1 VPRDEFGYA
10 IKETLAK
17 RVAYRCSKPE
27 CRSLTVGPHAQA
39 SRVVNVGVAAH
50 ILAASPKGPRFDPN
64 QSAEERAAIENA
76 IWLCQTCAKLV
87 DSDVDS
93 FPTTR
98 LRAWK
103 VEAEAEALRSL
114 SGTADAAVYP
124 QADGR
129 QHAPLPR
136 IGGQSLTRAREQLIE
151 AGWQPVINH
160 WSYQED
166 PRILNGNGP
175 MMWTQGFQE
184 ITDASGTGLAYCKFR
199 YRDAYD
205 NELVVVTA
213 GELAEGSDVPVWS
226 WKILTHERMVA
237 SEREYSRLAA
247 QIRAEISR
255 ASESTEGSIRARGDL
270 AIAAGALGGSR
281 QKLYQK
287 EAESRISQIHAAAGQ
302 LDTIEETI
310 DAEDRGS
317 CLPRLEA
324 MLVQIAALGQR
335 SAEDKRMFE
344 SELSE
349 LRRAR

>member
-1 VPRDEFGYA
+1 M
-10 IKETLAK
+10 KETLAK
-17 RVAYRCSKPE
+17 RVAYRCSRPE
-27 CRSLTVGPHAQA
+27 CRSPTVGPHAQA

-50 ILAASPKGPRFDPN
+50 ISAASAKGPRFDPN

-76 IWLCQTCAKLV
+76 IWLCQTCAKLI

-93 FPTTR
+93 FPTAR

-114 SGTADAAVYP
+114 TGPADAAAYP
-124 QADGR
+124 HADGS

-136 IGGQSLTRAREQLIE
+136 IGGQFLTRAREQLFE
-151 AGWQPVINH
+151 AGWQPVFNH
-160 WSYQED
+160 WSYQDD

-175 MMWTQGFQE
+175 MMWARGFQE

-205 NELVVVTA
+205 NELMVVTA

-237 SEREYSRLAA
+237 GEREYSRLAA

-255 ASESTEGSIRARGDL
+255 ASESTQGSIRARRDL
-270 AIAAGALGGSR
+270 AIAAGAFGGSR
-281 QKLYQK
+281 EQLYQK
-287 EAESRISQIHAAAGQ
+287 EAENRISQIHAAAGQ
-302 LDTIEETI
+302 LDTIEETT
-310 DAEDRGS
+310 DAEDRAS

-324 MLVQIAALGQR
+324 LLVQVAAIGRR
-335 SAEDKRMFE
+335 SADDKKTFE
-344 SELSE
+344 SELSG
-349 LRRAR
+349 LRHSR